1 MTRLIVGPFN
11 RVEGDLEIR
20 LEVEDGRVKEA
31 FVNAPLFR
39 DFEHL
44 MQGRYPL
51 DAMVI
56 APRICGI
63 CSVSQSA
70 AALSALAASAGL
82 AMPANGRTVLN
93 LMQGL
98 ENAADHLV
106 HFALFFMPDFARGCY
121 ESRPWHDLALSRFRA
136 NSGGLGAEAAQA
148 RSRLFRAMGILAGK
162 WPHSLALTPGGST
175 KPVDAAERAGLME
188 ILGEFRRFLETH
200 LFGMPLEAVAGLADR
215 AALAKGAGGDFKLFL
230 AIADDLDLWNLGRSQ
245 ATLMSFGAYPGPED
259 DAKLFA
265 AGLWRD
271 GQMLALDEAAIAEDV
286 GRAWFQG
293 SAPRHPAQ
301 GVTEPDADKD
311 GAYSWSK
318 APRLAGRTAEV
329 GALARQTMAGQPLIL
344 SLLAAH
350 GSTVGTRVV
359 ARLVELA
366 RLVPAMEGWARAID
380 PRQPFCL
387 PFPILASGQGVGMVE
402 AARGSL
408 GHWLSVENGR
418 LAAYQVIAPTTWN
431 FSPRDSM
438 GVPGPAEAA
447 LQGVAVEGN
456 AASPVAIQHVVRSF
470 DPCMACTVH

>member
-20 LEVEDGRVKEA
+20 LEVEDGRVREA
-31 FVNAPLFR
+31 FVHAPLFR

-70 AALSALAASAGL
+70 AALSALADAAGL
-82 AMPANGRTVLN
+82 AMPPNGRMVLN
-93 LMQGL
+93 LLQGL
-98 ENAADHLV
+98 ENGADHLV

-121 ESRPWHDLALSRFRA
+121 EARPWHDLALSRFKA
-136 NSGGLGAEAAQA
+136 GSGGLGAEVAQA

-162 WPHSLALTPGGST
+162 WPHSLVLTPGGST
-175 KPVDAAERAGLME
+175 KPVDLAERASLLE
-188 ILGEFRRFLETH
+188 ILREFRLFLETR
-200 LFGMPLEAVAGLADR
+200 LFGMPLEAVAELRDR
-215 AALAKGAGGDFKLFL
+215 AELSSGAGGDFKLFL
-230 AIADDLDLWNLGRSQ
+230 AIADDLDLWNLGRSDTQ
-245 ATLMSFGAYPGPED
+245 LMSFGAYLGMLGEP
-259 DAKLFA
+259 ALFA
-265 AGLWRD
+265 GGLWQD
-271 GQMLALDEAAIAEDV
+271 GQLQALNEAAIAEDV
-286 GRAWFQG
+286 GRAWFQA
-293 SAPRHPAQ
+293 SPPLHPAQ
-301 GVTEPDADKD
+301 GLTEPDAGKD

-318 APRLAGRTAEV
+318 APRLDGQRAEV
-329 GALARQTMAGQPLIL
+329 GALARQTLSGQPLIRL
-344 SLLAAH
+344 MLAAH
-350 GSTVGTRVV
+350 GSTVGTRVL

-380 PRQPFCL
+380 PGLSFCL
-387 PFPILASGQGVGMVE
+387 PFPVLAAGQGVGMVE

-408 GHWLSVENGR
+408 GHWLSIENSR
-418 LAAYQVIAPTTWN
+418 LAAYQVISPTTWN
-431 FSPRDSM
+431 FSPRDSK
-438 GVPGPAEAA
+438 GLPGPVEAA

-456 AASPVAIQHVVRSF
+456 AASPVAVQHVVRSF